1 MSTDRRVSGAPIDA
15 MIVSMLRH
23 IPEEPVSNAAVWCRR
38 LAVFSLPVAAIAVLL
53 ARTNA
58 VEPQASLAVLGGA
71 IVVALIALL
80 LFLAACVVIWQ
91 DGRRGLGEALSG
103 ALLAALTL
111 GYPAYLAFEAVR
123 LPVLSDISTDTAD
136 PPRFS
141 ASRAAIAARSGF
153 TPAAY
158 DAGLA
163 ERQRDAYPDI
173 EPIVVDLEP
182 EEAYQL
188 VLETAASRGWR
199 VIDQRPPGGR
209 SGVGHLDFL
218 DRTLVMGFSED
229 ITVRLRPLAG
239 QTRIDVRSSS
249 RYGRHDFGANAKRI
263 RQFAEEL
270 QAGLN
275 EK

>member
-1 MSTDRRVSGAPIDA
+1 
-15 MIVSMLRH
+15 MLRH

-38 LAVFSLPVAAIAVLL
+38 LAVFALPVAAIAVLL
-53 ARTNA
+53 ARANA

-71 IVVALIALL
+71 ILVALVALL

-91 DGRRGLGEALSG
+91 EGRRGLGEALGG
-103 ALLAALTL
+103 AFLAALTL
-111 GYPAYLAFEAVR
+111 GYPAYLAVQAVR
-123 LPVLSDISTDTAD
+123 LPVLSDISTDTSD

-141 ASRAAIAARSGF
+141 TSRAAAAARAGF
-153 TPAAY
+153 TPGAF
-158 DAGLA
+158 DSDSA
-163 ERQRDAYPDI
+163 ERQREGYPDI

-182 EEAYQL
+182 DEAFQL

-209 SGVGHLDFL
+209 SGVGHIDFL
-218 DRTLVMGFSED
+218 DRTLVMGFGDD

-239 QTRIDVRSSS
+239 QTRIDVRSAS
-249 RYGRHDFGANAKRI
+249 RTGRHDFGANAKRI

>member
-1 MSTDRRVSGAPIDA
+1 MMAA
-15 MIVSMLRH
+15 MLRH

-38 LAVFSLPVAAIAVLL
+38 LAVFALPVAAIAVIL
-53 ARTNA
+53 ARSNA

-80 LFLAACVVIWQ
+80 LFFAACVVIWQ
-91 DGRRGLGEALSG
+91 EGRRGLGAALGG
-103 ALLAALTL
+103 AFLAALTL
-111 GYPAYLAFEAVR
+111 SYPAYLAVQAVR
-123 LPVLSDISTDTAD
+123 LPVLSDVSTDTAD

-141 ASRAAIAARSGF
+141 ASRAAVAARAGF
-153 TPAAY
+153 TPAGF
-158 DAGLA
+158 DADQA
-163 ERQRDAYPDI
+163 ERQRDGYPDI

-182 EEAYQL
+182 DEAYQL
-188 VLETAASRGWR
+188 VLETAQSRGWR

-218 DRTLVMGFSED
+218 DRDLVMGFADD
-229 ITVRLRPLAG
+229 IAVRLRPLAG
-239 QTRIDVRSSS
+239 QTRIDVRSAS